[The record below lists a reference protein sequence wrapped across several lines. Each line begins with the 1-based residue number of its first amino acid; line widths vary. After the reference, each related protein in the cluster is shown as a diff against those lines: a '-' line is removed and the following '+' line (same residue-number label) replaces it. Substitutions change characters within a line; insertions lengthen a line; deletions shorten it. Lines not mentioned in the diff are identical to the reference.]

1 MVGLAF
7 VDADVLPVLRII
19 LVNSRAELFFCK
31 RVIFIWHSDVPENVM
46 VALFGNK
53 IATRQLRVI
62 IVWPYRDNFK
72 LTCLAVEIH
81 LKVMIISRSKTCEF
95 TILEGNTLYL
105 IGKLVFIWVEIERV
119 ILEVIDDERIA
130 VIIRLCLRAHA
141 ADQP

>member
-1 MVGLAF
+1 
-7 VDADVLPVLRII
+7 
-19 LVNSRAELFFCK
+19 
-31 RVIFIWHSDVPENVM
+31 M

-81 LKVMIISRSKTCEF
+81 LKVMIIIRSKTCEF
-95 TILEGNTLYL
+95 TVLEGNTLYL
-105 IGKLVFIWVEIERV
+105 IGKLIFIWVEIERV